1 MAALAVDSTRAASA
15 VMYYTLVYAVMTIG
29 AFALVTALEKPDRGG
44 TRGLELED
52 YAGVGLR
59 RPFLGLA
66 MATFMF
72 AMAGIPPTAGFF
84 AKFYVFG
91 AAIEQGHV
99 TLVVIGVL
107 NSALSLYYYLRVV
120 VYMYMRQPAE
130 GVEPARIFDD
140 TGVRVVLALSLIA
153 VIWLGFGPS
162 GAVPGVES
170 VFTWANESLARIA
183 QAM

>member
-1 MAALAVDSTRAASA
+1 
-15 VMYYTLVYAVMTIG
+15 LVYAFMTIG
-29 AFALVTALEKPDRGG
+29 AFALVSALERPDRSG
-44 TRGLELED
+44 TRGLELDD
-52 YAGVGLR
+52 YAGLGLR

-91 AAIEQGHV
+91 AAVEQGHV
-99 TLVVIGVL
+99 TLVILGVL
-107 NSALSLYYYLRVV
+107 NSALSLYYYLRIV
-120 VYMYMRQPAE
+120 VYMYFRQPAE
-130 GVEPARIFDD
+130 GTEVPRVFDD
-140 TGVRVVLALSLIA
+140 IGVRVVLALSLIA

-162 GAVPGVES
+162 GTVPGVES
-170 VFTWANESLARIA
+170 IFDWANQSLARIA